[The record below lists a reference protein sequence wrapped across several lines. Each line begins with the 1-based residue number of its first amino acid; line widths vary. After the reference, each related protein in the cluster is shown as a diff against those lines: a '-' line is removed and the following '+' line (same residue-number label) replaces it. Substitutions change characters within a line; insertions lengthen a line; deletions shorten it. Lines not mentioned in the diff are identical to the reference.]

1 MKTIKYMS
9 LYLSPYLSPQILSA
23 QSDAPE
29 CWKLFQNVLIV
40 KHSLLW
46 RCKGRQPIITFF
58 NTLWQPTSTSING
71 KLIVNETLVNSY
83 FAVEMKCFLIH
94 HYAIVVMLK
103 QMFIYTVSFIFTTNY
118 ILMNYVLFINDGYYQ
133 MLFFLSIIDESA
145 SYSLQIILLI
155 KC

>member
-1 MKTIKYMS
+1 
-9 LYLSPYLSPQILSA
+9 
-23 QSDAPE
+23 
-29 CWKLFQNVLIV
+29 
-40 KHSLLW
+40 
-46 RCKGRQPIITFF
+46 
-58 NTLWQPTSTSING
+58 
-71 KLIVNETLVNSY
+71 
-83 FAVEMKCFLIH
+83 
-94 HYAIVVMLK
+94 MLK